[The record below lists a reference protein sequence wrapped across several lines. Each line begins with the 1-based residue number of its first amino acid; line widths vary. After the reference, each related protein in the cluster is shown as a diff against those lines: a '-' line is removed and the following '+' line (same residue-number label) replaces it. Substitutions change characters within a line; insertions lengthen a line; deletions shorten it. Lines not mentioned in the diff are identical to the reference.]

1 MRKFQKKVMV
11 LLITLIIAM
20 NGFAQKIIWMDYK
33 KVTMQQVLDQA
44 KQENKYVFVDIWTPW
59 CGVCKAIDKY
69 IFTRK
74 DVAEFFNKNTVNIT
88 FDAEYG
94 EWQNVARKF
103 GATAFPTILILNQQ
117 GEIVWGID
125 NLGVPTPQQQT
136 SEKSAVA
143 DRMLEQ
149 TRIGMQLENMT
160 DEQFTDS
167 ATFAFMK
174 EYSVVFN
181 SKAFDRLIANKEVM
195 QQKYGR
201 SFIRLCKEAL
211 GSAAANMLTYGK
223 GGTHILNADKL
234 AQYENAVK
242 RLNLLETPSLLIDPK
257 ISIYAGQGKW
267 KELLDLIE
275 NNESAMTPYMY
286 ADAISSFAEGC
297 QDKTLINRAA
307 PIFKKAMTIKT
318 NDREKAALTEAY
330 NSFISNNK

>member
-1 MRKFQKKVMV
+1 MRKHLKKIMALFV
-11 LLITLIIAM
+11 LLTIAM
-20 NGFAQKIIWMDYK
+20 NGFAQKINWMDYK

-74 DVAEFFNKNTVNIT
+74 DVSEFFNKNTINLT

-94 EWQNVARKF
+94 DWQKVARKF

-117 GEIVWGID
+117 GEIVWAID

-136 SEKSAVA
+136 SDKSEVGE
-143 DRMLEQ
+143 RLMEQ
-149 TRIGMQLENMT
+149 AKMGMQLESMT

-167 ATFAFMK
+167 TTFAFMRK
-174 EYSVVFN
+174 YSVVFN

-201 SFIRLCKEAL
+201 AFIRLCKESL
-211 GSAAANMLTYGK
+211 GSASCNMLTYGK
-223 GGTHILNADKL
+223 GGTHILNEDKL
-234 AQYENAVK
+234 AQYEDAVK
-242 RLNLLETPSLLIDPK
+242 RLNLPETQTLLIDPK

-286 ADAISSFAEGC
+286 ADAIGSFAEDC
-297 QDKTLINRAA
+297 HDKTLINRAA
-307 PIFKKAMTIKT
+307 PIFKKATTIKM
-318 NDREKAALTEAY
+318 NEREKAALTEAY
-330 NSFISNNK
+330 HIFTNNNK